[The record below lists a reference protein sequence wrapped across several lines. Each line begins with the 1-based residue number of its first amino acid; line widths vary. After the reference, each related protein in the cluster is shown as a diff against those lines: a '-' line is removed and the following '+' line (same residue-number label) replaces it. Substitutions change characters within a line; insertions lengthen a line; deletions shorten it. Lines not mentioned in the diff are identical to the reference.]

1 MDKRHME
8 RCSMSLILGE
18 MQIKT
23 TMRYHLAPVKMAII
37 FMDII
42 QQTRSVGVDVEKRE
56 TLCTVGGN
64 ADRCSHC
71 GKLCGVAS
79 KN

>member
-23 TMRYHLAPVKMAII
+23 TMRYHLAPVKMSII

-64 ADRCSHC
+64 AARCSHC